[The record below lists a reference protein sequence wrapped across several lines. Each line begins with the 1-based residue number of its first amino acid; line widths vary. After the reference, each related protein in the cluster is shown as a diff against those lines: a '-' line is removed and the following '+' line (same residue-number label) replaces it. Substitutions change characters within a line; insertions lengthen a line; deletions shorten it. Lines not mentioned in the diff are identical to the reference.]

1 MPVYFLLVDRKRFL
15 FRNYLL
21 SGSGNI
27 ASNRI
32 TEFSNRASDKK
43 PIKSPKTR
51 KNKIIGGSMNA
62 INERVAGVLCM

>member
-1 MPVYFLLVDRKRFL
+1 MPVYFPWLIENDLCL
-15 FRNYLL
+15 EIIYC
-21 SGSGNI
+21 GNI